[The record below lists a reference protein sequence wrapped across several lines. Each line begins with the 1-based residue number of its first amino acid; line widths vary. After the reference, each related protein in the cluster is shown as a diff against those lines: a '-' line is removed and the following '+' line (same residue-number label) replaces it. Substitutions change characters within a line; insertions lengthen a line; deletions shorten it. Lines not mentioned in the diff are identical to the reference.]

1 MNWKIIAAVAI
12 VAVISLDGSEAHL
25 TEFCTST
32 SPKAPGRIDFYF
44 GTYHAAA
51 YKARPKG
58 QVDLVNTGGTK
69 ARGYFNDIKQVPRNE
84 YMITTP
90 EKSEALVK
98 KLFTDM
104 PKGSTVTCYTGRGA
118 AKTRTNQAPPKG
130 GGQWIMPAPR
140 GAKQGVMNN
149 GRAAT
154 NNNQGFTPSIKAQH
168 GGWNCYSLSRG
179 FARVT
184 VPKATSGD
192 WKLTTQGTDMNFAP
206 IGVGWDLCAMSNK
219 NPKWI
224 GGMSVAAP
232 GPAAKGTPKVPK
244 SIDANSVKNCP
255 KFSGAVCSTAKC
267 AKGMF
272 KGTPKLTGNIMVKN
286 GKWVSTVKCTGK
298 PIRVISK
305 CENVATKELQTITQ
319 SVATQQ
325 AILDGQASGCACANM
340 GQASVVTARRNHASS
355 VTRHN
360 AAVTA
365 HNNAKNAMVN
375 IPSQKISQLK
385 AGKCGFAFSSG
396 AYRNANNAHTNA
408 QNHRNTRHTQMT
420 SYKKAYDTA
429 VKAAAKAVRKCQ
441 CQARHTYRQAW
452 IAATTATKQNA
463 HNWMRTQHLLCVHRG
478 SIKLHGNG
486 NTLGKCSHAK
496 CPAVK
501 KKKLCAAIEKLK
513 EPDCVKGKHY
523 EEDME
528 IEEAASILETEL
540 IQDDSVQ
547 RAPEGFHTM
556 PNGEIMADSEM

>member
-1 MNWKIIAAVAI
+1 
-12 VAVISLDGSEAHL
+12 
-25 TEFCTST
+25 
-32 SPKAPGRIDFYF
+32 
-44 GTYHAAA
+44 
-51 YKARPKG
+51 
-58 QVDLVNTGGTK
+58 
-69 ARGYFNDIKQVPRNE
+69 
-84 YMITTP
+84 
-90 EKSEALVK
+90 
-98 KLFTDM
+98 
-104 PKGSTVTCYTGRGA
+104 
-118 AKTRTNQAPPKG
+118 
-130 GGQWIMPAPR
+130 
-140 GAKQGVMNN
+140 
-149 GRAAT
+149 
-154 NNNQGFTPSIKAQH
+154 
-168 GGWNCYSLSRG
+168 
-179 FARVT
+179 
-184 VPKATSGD
+184 
-192 WKLTTQGTDMNFAP
+192 
-206 IGVGWDLCAMSNK
+206 
-219 NPKWI
+219 
-224 GGMSVAAP
+224 
-232 GPAAKGTPKVPK
+232 
-244 SIDANSVKNCP
+244 
-255 KFSGAVCSTAKC
+255 
-267 AKGMF
+267 
-272 KGTPKLTGNIMVKN
+272 VKN

-340 GQASVVTARRNHASS
+340 GQAAVVTARRNHASS

-365 HNNAKNAMVN
+365 HNNARNAMVN
-375 IPSQKISQLK
+375 IPSQTISQLK

-396 AYRNANNAHTNA
+396 AYRNANSAHTNA

-420 SYKKAYDTA
+420 SYKKAYDAA

-452 IAATTATKQNA
+452 IAATTATKNNA
-463 HNWMRTQHLLCVHRG
+463 HNWLRTQHLLCVHRG

-486 NTLGKCSHAK
+486 NTLGKCSHKA
-496 CPAVK
+496 CPVVK

-513 EPDCVKGKHY
+513 EPDCMKGKHY